1 MFDAVEVGNKLTKAE
16 WKKRVPVLRSELL
29 EAQRELA
36 SHGRSVVIVVSGA
49 EGAGKEET
57 VDLLMEWLDARGVE
71 VHAFGAPTD
80 EERARPPM
88 WRFWRTLP
96 AEGRMAVLFGSWY
109 SNPIIRRVL
118 GETTDVQ
125 MEHEANRIVSFERMI
140 AADGVHLVKLWL
152 HLSKPSQE
160 KRLKALKADPRT
172 RWRVRKE
179 TWSYFEQYDEFR
191 AASETMLRWTDL
203 PEAPWHVIEAADDR
217 FREVAVGAVLL
228 REIKAAIAADEA
240 DRKAREASPPSPML
254 VPKTP
259 RRRKHVLSDLA
270 VAHPMAREPYEKQLG
285 ALQGKIARQA
295 RKLAEDQ
302 RSLVL
307 VFEGNDAAGK
317 GGAIRRITQAVDARL
332 WRVIGTAAPTDE
344 ERAHPYLWRFWRHI
358 PRHGQI
364 TIYDRSWYGRVLVE
378 RVEGFAAEAEWRRA
392 FHEISDFESQLVESG
407 TTIVKFWLGVT
418 QEEQLRR
425 FKDRKETPWKQYKLT
440 EEDWRNRG
448 RWNAYELAAVDMIE
462 RTSAPQAPW
471 VVVAADDKRAARI
484 KVLGEVLSALRRARG
499 KG

>member
-1 MFDAVEVGNKLTKAE
+1 
-16 WKKRVPVLRSELL
+16 
-29 EAQRELA
+29 
-36 SHGRSVVIVVSGA
+36 
-49 EGAGKEET
+49 
-57 VDLLMEWLDARGVE
+57 
-71 VHAFGAPTD
+71 
-80 EERARPPM
+80 
-88 WRFWRTLP
+88 
-96 AEGRMAVLFGSWY
+96 
-109 SNPIIRRVL
+109 
-118 GETTDVQ
+118 
-125 MEHEANRIVSFERMI
+125 
-140 AADGVHLVKLWL
+140 
-152 HLSKPSQE
+152 
-160 KRLKALKADPRT
+160 
-172 RWRVRKE
+172 
-179 TWSYFEQYDEFR
+179 
-191 AASETMLRWTDL
+191 
-203 PEAPWHVIEAADDR
+203 
-217 FREVAVGAVLL
+217 
-228 REIKAAIAADEA
+228 
-240 DRKAREASPPSPML
+240 ML

-270 VAHPMAREPYEKQLG
+270 VAHPLAREPYEKQLG
-285 ALQGKIARQA
+285 ELQGKIARQA

>member
-1 MFDAVEVGNKLTKAE
+1 MFDAVEVGNKLSKAE
-16 WKKRVPVLRSELL
+16 WKRRVPELRAALL
-29 EAQRELA
+29 AAQQELA
-36 SHGRSVVIVVSGA
+36 AHDRSLVVVVSGA

-80 EERARPPM
+80 EERDRPPM

-96 AEGRMAVLFGSWY
+96 AKGRMAVLFGSWY
-109 SNPIIRRVL
+109 SSPVIRRVL
-118 GETTDVQ
+118 GETSDTE
-125 MEHEANRIVSFERMI
+125 MEHEAHRIVAFERMI
-140 AADGVHLVKLWL
+140 AAEGVHLVKLWL
-152 HLSKPSQE
+152 HLSKDAQE
-160 KRLKALKADPRT
+160 ERLKALRDDPRT

-179 TWSYFEQYDEFR
+179 TWSFFKLYDEFR

-228 REIKAAIAADEA
+228 RELKAAVAAAEA
-240 DRKAREASPPSPML
+240 DKAARKASPPKPML
-254 VPKTP
+254 VPKNP
-259 RRRKHVLSDLA
+259 RKRKHVLSDLGVERPIA
-270 VAHPMAREPYEKQLG
+270 KEKYEKEL
-285 ALQGKIARQA
+285 AELQGKIARQA
-295 RKLAEDQ
+295 RKLAE
-302 RSLVL
+302 SGKSAVF

-317 GGAIRRITQAVDARL
+317 GGAIRRITQAIDARL

-378 RVEGFAAEAEWRRA
+378 RVEGFATQAEWQRA
-392 FHEISDFESQLVESG
+392 YHEIAEFESQLVESG
-407 TTIVKFWLGVT
+407 TTLVKFWLGVT

-425 FKDRKETPWKQYKLT
+425 FQDRKETPWKQYKLT
-440 EEDWRNRG
+440 AEDWRNRG
-448 RWNAYELAAVDMIE
+448 RWNAYELAAVEMIE

-471 VVVAADDKRAARI
+471 VVVGADDKRAARLQ
-484 KVLGEVLSALRRARG
+484 VLREVYAAFRRARG